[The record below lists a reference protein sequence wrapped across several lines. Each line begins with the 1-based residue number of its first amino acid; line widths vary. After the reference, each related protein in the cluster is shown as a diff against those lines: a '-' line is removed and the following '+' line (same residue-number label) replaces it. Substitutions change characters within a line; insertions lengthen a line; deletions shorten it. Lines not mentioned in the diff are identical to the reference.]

1 MKPNKGFY
9 ETERVARVVDN
20 YIAKRER
27 EQMDNFDYQKFNIM
41 RMVEK
46 HKKEEKKNNVYF
58 LIAIGLLAI
67 IIILGFCL

>member
-9 ETERVARVVDN
+9 ETERVARLVDN
-20 YIAKRER
+20 YTAKRER